1 MADQFIRRSADDYAV
16 AFDDLHPVGP
26 AWPRAA
32 PPAPDDDAPRG
43 DDEALSDLTRG
54 LAKVWGD
61 KVDARAADL
70 LFIETDPRFT
80 YEMLADWERALGLPD
95 PCVPVVQTLAERRKA
110 LVNKLTTEGGQS
122 IPFFIGVAAFLGY
135 AIIITEFR
143 PFQFGLSSFGG
154 RRGQIAPPS
163 VRFYW
168 KVRVNGGRTTR
179 FRFGASSFGR
189 DAILEIRKAE
199 DLECLFRRWKPAHT
213 IVLFD
218 YHDTAPTVTVE
229 RFNSGT
235 SRFGNDPILRVVA
248 TAS

>member
-1 MADQFIRRSADDYAV
+1 MVDQFVRRSADDYAE
-16 AFDDLHPVGP
+16 AFDGLHPVGP
-26 AWPRAA
+26 AWPRAEA
-32 PPAPDDDAPRG
+32 PTPGDDSPRG

-54 LAKVWGD
+54 LAQVWGR
-61 KVDARAADL
+61 VDARAADL

-80 YEMLADWERALGLPD
+80 YEMLEDWERAFGLPD
-95 PCVPVVQTLAERRKA
+95 PCVPVVQSLPERRQA

-122 IPFFIGVAAFLGY
+122 RAFFISVAAALGY
-135 AIIITEFR
+135 SITITEYL
-143 PFQFGLSSFGG
+143 PFQFGMSSFGG
-154 RRGQIAPPS
+154 PRGRIAPPW

-168 KVRVNGGRTTR
+168 KVRVNGGRTTH
-179 FRFGASSFGR
+179 FQFGASSFGR

-218 YHDTAPTVTVE
+218 YHDTAPTLTVE